1 MHIVR
6 IGGGSTEQHSA
17 DTIGNKATNL
27 ARMAALGLPVPP
39 AFVLP
44 VKLCADIID
53 KDAHAERHLRDGLK
67 EGVEF
72 LESVTGKRFGDHRQP
87 LLVSVRSGAARS
99 MPGMLDTVLN
109 VGCTS
114 PAVQGLIRLTG
125 RPRLAWDCRRRFLE
139 SYTETVL
146 GLDPAMFAAR
156 LAELTTS
163 EDVASDRELDS
174 EALERLAADQ
184 QALVEDRDDGWL
196 ENAAAQL
203 ESAARAVYR
212 SWMSERAQAYRR
224 LQKLDQLEGTA
235 VTVQA
240 MVFGNGGLSSGAGVA
255 FSRDPSTGLVQPM
268 IDLVLDA
275 QGEDVVSGRRTPD
288 TEETI
293 VRSLPTI
300 AAELG
305 DILKRLEREFG
316 DVQDV
321 EFTIEDGKLWILQ
334 TRSAKRTPQAALRI
348 AIDLVR
354 EGLITRQEAQERI
367 AGIDLAAL
375 VEISLVAAGKPIVA
389 GIGASGG
396 IAVGRAAFSS
406 ESAERLAAAGDPVIL
421 MRPDTSTA
429 DVAGFAVAAGIVT
442 AVGARTAHAA
452 LVARQMGKPCIVGC
466 ATMAV
471 DVAADRAQLA
481 GTMISGATGSPST
494 AAAAISTSDG
504 ATRSRRGPRRSSLK
518 LRAGGQRPL
527 TTRWKVT
534 SRNPPRVIRPGRDPP
549 ALSRASARTHCRL
562 PAPRTCS
569 KLLCREKLHSA
580 GCFDCDKVITITV
593 SRFYRLGQRSLIH
606 AERHYPY

>member
-6 IGGGSTEQHSA
+6 IGGVSTEQHSA
-17 DTIGNKATNL
+17 DLIGNKAANL

-44 VKLCADIID
+44 VRLCADIIG

-67 EGVEF
+67 EGIEF

-114 PAVQGLIRLTG
+114 LAAQGLIRLTG

-139 SYTETVL
+139 SYAETVL

-163 EDVASDRELDS
+163 EDVLSDRELDS

-203 ESAARAVYR
+203 EAAARAVYR

-224 LQKLDQLEGTA
+224 LQKLDDLEGTA

-255 FSRDPSTGLVQPM
+255 FSRDPSTGLAQPM

-288 TEETI
+288 TEGTI

-305 DILKRLEREFG
+305 DILKRLEREFT

-334 TRSAKRTPQAALRI
+334 TRSAKRTPRAAQRI

-354 EGLITRQEAQERI
+354 EGLITKDEALERI

-429 DVAGFAVAAGIVT
+429 DVAGFAAAAGIVT

-466 ATMAV
+466 GSMTV

-481 GTMISGATGSPST
+481 GTTISGSDWVTIDGTGGNIYLGRRDT
-494 AAAAISTSDG
+494 VE
-504 ATRSRRGPRRSSLK
+504 TRPEAELAEI
-518 LRAGGQRPL
+518 AG
-527 TTRWKVT
+527 W
-534 SRNPPRVIRPGRDPP
+534 
-549 ALSRASARTHCRL
+549 
-562 PAPRTCS
+562 
-569 KLLCREKLHSA
+569 
-580 GCFDCDKVITITV
+580 
-593 SRFYRLGQRSLIH
+593 RSLAADPAH
-606 AERHYPY
+606 DDHTPKSRHHRHQARHGAAGA